1 MRVMRDKARI
11 TIADIRAQEATKNA
25 RKLRRAAQK
34 ESADITAAIEGV
46 VYGPGIA
53 D

>member
-1 MRVMRDKARI
+1 MRDKARI
-11 TIADIRAQEATKNA
+11 TIADIQEATKNA